1 MTIYDMTIKQL
12 IGFICNNDQD
22 LIKEKT
28 AQYQRG
34 DLSYDDLI
42 DVATDTID
50 RHSWNF
56 LVDKVMRRVRCI
68 AVSIRYIFKQGQI
81 LWN

>member
-1 MTIYDMTIKQL
+1 MTIYNMTTKQL

-50 RHSWNF
+50 RHS
-56 LVDKVMRRVRCI
+56 
-68 AVSIRYIFKQGQI
+68 
-81 LWN
+81 